1 MANENSPE
9 PPGEPAVGTPDA
21 GVSDGGAGGAE
32 HGGLDAPGARPASG
46 LDPGPALAPDVGDL
60 SPGMVIGGRP
70 PEQTTRVESP
80 RPRRRAPALGD
91 EEALTRPFLPSGAG
105 PSAAPGGAAGP
116 PDAGAGDGLLS
127 HPTLEQAALVES
139 ALVETE
145 QWEWSLEAA
154 LGAQQDTGEDS
165 HVIGGRYRIMEG
177 VAMGGMGAVFRVKH
191 LTLDKTFALKIIH
204 QAMSD
209 DSQMLK
215 FFTREARVLSRL
227 SHPGIVQI
235 IDFGHDERF
244 GAYLVMEYLKGET
257 LQARIERE
265 APMALGPALSIAL
278 QVAEA
283 LAHMHDAELVHCDI
297 KPENIFLVRQPD
309 GGRQRVQAR
318 IIDFGLSKSMVTGAK
333 LAKSEIG
340 GTPIYIAPEQLSGMA
355 PQPSMDIYA
364 MGELLYHMLSGTPPF
379 TGTATE
385 ICSRKISVAAP
396 PLSEKM
402 DRPVEEGVESL
413 VMKALERK
421 PGDRHRTMADLVY
434 ALRAVMDMV
443 GVGRPRRRPTTTRV
457 PSISALATEAPGV
470 LCDICPVPVFFAD
483 EAARL
488 RLTNGAMTRLLR
500 VEAAEVVGRLLGKTR
515 LGNVFPGVDDAL
527 HIAIR
532 TGRPSQHLVRFERGD
547 DRPPARL
554 LVWLVPQPSNPDPER
569 QVWGLVLP
577 VDEGLEL

>member
-1 MANENSPE
+1 MASNK
-9 PPGEPAVGTPDA
+9 
-21 GVSDGGAGGAE
+21 
-32 HGGLDAPGARPASG
+32 
-46 LDPGPALAPDVGDL
+46 
-60 SPGMVIGGRP
+60 P

-80 RPRRRAPALGD
+80 RRRLGRPPAGED
-91 EEALTRPFLPSGAG
+91 DSLTRPFLPGGLGDPAG
-105 PSAAPGGAAGP
+105 SSVSMGQVESL
-116 PDAGAGDGLLS
+116 AGDAMLS
-127 HPTLEQAALVES
+127 HPTLEQAALVET
-139 ALVETE
+139 AMVETE

-154 LGAQQDTGEDS
+154 LGAQQDAGEDS
-165 HVIGGRYRIMEG
+165 HVIGGRYRILAG
-177 VAMGGMGAVFRVKH
+177 VAMGGMGAVFQVKH
-191 LTLDKTFALKIIH
+191 LTLDKIFALKIIH

-265 APMALGPALSIAL
+265 APMALGPTLNIAL

-283 LAHMHDAELVHCDI
+283 LAHMHENELVHCDI
-297 KPENIFLVRQPD
+297 KPENIFLVRQPE
-309 GGRQRVQAR
+309 GGRQRIQAR
-318 IIDFGLSKSMVTGAK
+318 IIDFGLSKSMATGAK

-340 GTPIYIAPEQLSGMA
+340 GTPIYIAPEQLSGTA

-385 ICSRKISVAAP
+385 ICSRKISVRAK
-396 PLSEKM
+396 PLSEAAASPM
-402 DRPVEEGVESL
+402 DEGVEAL

-421 PGDRHRTMADLVY
+421 PEDRHGSMAELVY
-434 ALRAVMDMV
+434 ELRTVMDML

-457 PSISALATEAPGV
+457 PSLSALATEAPGV

-483 EAARL
+483 AEARVRL
-488 RLTNGAMTRLLR
+488 SNGAMARLLQ
-500 VEAAEVVGRLLGKTR
+500 VEAGGAVGKLLGETR
-515 LGNVFPGVDDAL
+515 LGNVFPGADDAMR
-527 HIAIR
+527 IAIR
-532 TGRPSQHLVRFERGD
+532 TGRPSQHLIRFERGD

-554 LVWLVPQPSNPDPER
+554 LVWLVPQTGNHDPDR

-577 VDEGLEL
+577 VDEGLGL